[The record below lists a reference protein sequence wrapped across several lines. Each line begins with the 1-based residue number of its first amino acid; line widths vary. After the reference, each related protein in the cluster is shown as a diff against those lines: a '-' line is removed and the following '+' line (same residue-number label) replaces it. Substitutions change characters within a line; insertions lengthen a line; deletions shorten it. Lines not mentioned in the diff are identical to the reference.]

1 MKKFLIMFM
10 MILGAISI
18 NSTLIVS
25 AEEESNKEFV
35 SKYETWNLDLSEE
48 ELIQYYIDNDIRP
61 ASAPSGSEGKLFYGD
76 VSNHLKTRFPAY
88 SSWSVSTNTS
98 YVGDIY
104 GGNPLETDDPNSFNL
119 NPNPHIAE
127 AKRLAGITYNALGCG
142 PLAMIS
148 QFDYLARYA
157 GYVSIA
163 NKLEDFTDPTVTK
176 APNFVVLAREILEN
190 TDTIPADGPL
200 GNFFGVNPS
209 NGTFTFPHE
218 VINSSREILENH
230 YLSIK
235 KTEEVVDEEGNVSTR
250 TYYDNDSQILVSGDT
265 IPSLSSFSTK
275 INNLKDSIDRGMP
288 VIWWTLG
295 EDKAKGFGNH
305 YMNIFGY
312 EYWSG
317 TDSAGNTKTHLMFV
331 LRYNWGEADVYMDSD
346 LLDAVNGGFIY
357 FEETHEK
364 TLVKPENYGYECQ
377 YFYDEK
383 PKTINPELGYTF
395 DTKYLRT
402 GYVNRYD
409 STNTNFVD
417 QQISLSAK
425 RTNAGQAYIHYELP
439 IPVTWMYLEVN
450 WWSSSEGIAFYN
462 GQAKVE
468 YKDHYGNWVTQL
480 DLLNDVSGNI
490 SNLIDYKSKIK
501 CEFEYPVT
509 EFRIYV
515 KSDNPSGDRNKG
527 RLVLGNIL
535 LIHEEFEHTYSY
547 TSNGSSGHT
556 ATCSCGEISTQ
567 PHAVNS
573 SQATGRYAN
582 CIQCGH
588 LVDLGTDIVIGVMSV
603 EEMIH
608 SENGSYILSDGT
620 IVLVEEDIEAY
631 LNGTLILSSSGEMF

>member
-1 MKKFLIMFM
+1 MKKILIIFM
-10 MILGAISI
+10 MLFCVISI
-18 NSTLIVS
+18 NNTIIIN
-25 AEEESNKEFV
+25 AEGEKNEEIV
-35 SKYETWNLDLSEE
+35 SKYETWGSDLSEE
-48 ELIQYYIDNDIRP
+48 ELIQYYIDNGIRP
-61 ASAPSGSEGKLFYGD
+61 ANAPAGSGTRLHYGD
-76 VSNHLKTRFPAY
+76 VSTHLSGRFPGY
-88 SSWSVSTNTS
+88 SSWSVSGEKG
-98 YVGDIY
+98 YVSDVY
-104 GGNPLETDDPNSFNL
+104 GGNPLETDDADYND
-119 NPNPHIAE
+119 HIAE
-127 AKRLAGITYNALGCG
+127 AKRLAGITYDALGCG

-163 NKLEDFTDPTVTK
+163 DKLEDFTNPSVTD

-190 TDTIPADGPL
+190 TDTIPADGIL
-200 GNFFGVNPS
+200 GQLFGVDPNS
-209 NGTFTFPHE
+209 GTFTFPSE

-295 EDKAKGFGNH
+295 DNKAEEFGNH

-312 EYWSG
+312 EYWVG
-317 TDSAGNTKTHLMFV
+317 TDSAGNTKTHLMFK
-331 LRYNWGEADVYMDSD
+331 LRFNWGIDDVYMDSD
-346 LLDAVNGGFIY
+346 VLDAVNGGFIY

-377 YFYDEK
+377 YFYDERN
-383 PKTINPELGYTF
+383 KTINPELGYTVG
-395 DTKYLRT
+395 TTYLRT
-402 GYVNRYD
+402 GFVNRYD
-409 STNTNFVD
+409 STNTNLVD
-417 QQISLSAK
+417 QQISMSAK
-425 RTNAGQAYIHYELP
+425 RTNAGEAYIQYELP
-439 IPVTWMYLEVN
+439 VPVKWLYLEVS
-450 WWSSSEGIAFYN
+450 WWSSSEGIAYYN

-468 YKDHYGNWVTQL
+468 YKDHDGNWVTQL
-480 DLLNDVSGNI
+480 DLLNDISENI
-490 SNLIDYKSKIK
+490 SNLIDYKTKIK
-501 CEFEYPVT
+501 CDFEYPVT

-515 KSDNPSGDRNKG
+515 KTDSPTGDRNKG

-556 ATCSCGEISTQ
+556 ATCSCGETSTQ

-603 EEMIH
+603 EEMLH
-608 SENGSYILSDGT
+608 SENGSYILNDGT

-631 LNGTLILSSSGEMF
+631 LNGTLVFSSGGEIF

>member
-1 MKKFLIMFM
+1 M
-10 MILGAISI
+10 
-18 NSTLIVS
+18 
-25 AEEESNKEFV
+25 
-35 SKYETWNLDLSEE
+35 SEE

-61 ASAPSGSEGKLFYGD
+61 ANAPAGSGEKLHLND
-76 VSNHLKTRFPAY
+76 VSTHLSGRFPEY
-88 SSWSVSTNTS
+88 SSWSVSS
-98 YVGDIY
+98 AKGYVSDVY
-104 GGNPLETDDPNSFNL
+104 GGNPLETDDPNSYNL
-119 NPNPHIAE
+119 NPNPHILE
-127 AKRLAGITYNALGCG
+127 AKRLAGITYDALGCG

-163 NKLEDFTDPTVTK
+163 DNLEDFTNPTVVTE
-176 APNFVVLAREILEN
+176 APNFIALAREILEN
-190 TDTIPADGPL
+190 TDTISAESTIGQIVNAGP
-200 GNFFGVNPS
+200 
-209 NGTFTFPHE
+209 GTFTFPSE

-295 EDKAKGFGNH
+295 EDKAEDFGNH

-312 EYWSG
+312 EYWIG
-317 TDSAGNTKTHLMFV
+317 TDSAGNTKTHLMFK
-331 LRYNWGEADVYMDSD
+331 LRFNWGIDDVYMDSD
-346 LLDAVNGGFIY
+346 VLDAVNGGFIY

-364 TLVKPENYGYECQ
+364 TLIRPENYGYECQ

-383 PKTINPELGYTF
+383 NKTIIPELGYTF

-409 STNTNFVD
+409 STNTNLVD

-425 RTNAGQAYIHYELP
+425 RTNAGEAYIQYELSV
-439 IPVTWMYLEVN
+439 PVKWLYLEVS
-450 WWSSSEGIAFYN
+450 WWSTSEGIAYYN
-462 GQAKVE
+462 GQAEVE
-468 YKDHYGNWVTQL
+468 YKNHDGNWVTQL
-480 DLLNDVSGNI
+480 DLLNGISGNI

-501 CEFEYPVT
+501 CEFEYSVT

-515 KSDNPSGDRNKG
+515 KTDNPSGDRNKG
-527 RLVLGNIL
+527 RLVFGNIL

-547 TSNGSSGHT
+547 ISNGSSGHT
-556 ATCSCGEISTQ
+556 RHVVAEKLLHNIM
-567 PHAVNS
+567 
-573 SQATGRYAN
+573 
-582 CIQCGH
+582 
-588 LVDLGTDIVIGVMSV
+588 L
-603 EEMIH
+603 
-608 SENGSYILSDGT
+608 
-620 IVLVEEDIEAY
+620 
-631 LNGTLILSSSGEMF
+631 